1 MSVPPVEPLWEKTIP
16 SPAPPNIPPISMH
29 ELVFSSRD
37 DGIVHEDW
45 AEGIDEDGHY
55 GNAYYRAQYKLFRQ
69 CFVGKNEQCHVHKP
83 KHHARW
89 KAESIVEQ

>member
-1 MSVPPVEPLWEKTIP
+1 MGEDNTKSGSAQHTSNKH
-16 SPAPPNIPPISMH
+16 MH
-29 ELVFSSRD
+29 ELVFASRD